1 MLVRFLVRL
10 LIAAGLAAA
19 VAWAVRQGIAQLWTP
34 PTGAA
39 ATARDGKS
47 QAVVLLAVTGLVDVA
62 IFLLLA
68 RLLRITEVTNVLGVL
83 TARLRR

>member
-1 MLVRFLVRL
+1 M
-10 LIAAGLAAA
+10 
-19 VAWAVRQGIAQLWTP
+19 
-34 PTGAA
+34 
-39 ATARDGKS
+39 
-47 QAVVLLAVTGLVDVA
+47 LLAVTGLVDVA